1 MMQITHGASSSVP
14 GVQVEPQ
21 VTPKGKKGAQT
32 RFITGI
38 IQAFIATVLLISG
51 MTVASVPGSP
61 RDDIDKQVWP
71 ISVAAVLILN
81 ATFGILSRK
90 NHKLIRLYLA
100 FSIFACVLIAIAAT
114 PVITALLYSR
124 NPSYYYYNSEHV
136 DSSTE
141 VHFVFYCI
149 IVVCFIVE
157 LAVAIVV
164 ASYSCCVGDAIQTIV
179 YYPAKILESHDN
191 SASMNPSHNPGQ
203 VIPKIPRPTPYNGD
217 SITYELPS
225 ETSVAL
231 PLYERHI
238 P

>member
-1 MMQITHGASSSVP
+1 MVTFLHMQITHGASSSVQ
-14 GVQVEPQ
+14 GGQVDPQ
-21 VTPKGKKGAQT
+21 ATPKGKKGAKA
-32 RFITGI
+32 RFIAGV
-38 IQAFIATVLLISG
+38 IQAFIATILLISG
-51 MTVASVPGSP
+51 MTVASVPGAGS
-61 RDDIDKQVWP
+61 DEIDKQVWP
-71 ISVAAVLILN
+71 ISVAA
-81 ATFGILSRK
+81 
-90 NHKLIRLYLA
+90 IRLYLA

-114 PVITALLYSR
+114 PVAVALIYSSD
-124 NPSYYYYNSEHV
+124 PPYHYYEDV

-157 LAVAIVV
+157 LDIAIIV
-164 ASYSCCVGDAIQTIV
+164 ASYSCCAGDAIQTIV

-217 SITYELPS
+217 SSTYELPD
-225 ETSVAL
+225 ENSVAL

>member
-1 MMQITHGASSSVP
+1 MQITHGASSSVQ
-14 GVQVEPQ
+14 GGQVDPQ
-21 VTPKGKKGAQT
+21 ATPKGKKGAKA
-32 RFITGI
+32 RFIAGV
-38 IQAFIATVLLISG
+38 IQAFIATILLISG
-51 MTVASVPGSP
+51 MTVASVPGAGS
-61 RDDIDKQVWP
+61 DEIDKQVWP

-81 ATFGILSRK
+81 SIFGILSRK

-114 PVITALLYSR
+114 PVAVALIYSSD
-124 NPSYYYYNSEHV
+124 PPYHYYEDV

-157 LAVAIVV
+157 LDIAIIV
-164 ASYSCCVGDAIQTIV
+164 ASYSCCAGDAIQTIV

-217 SITYELPS
+217 SSTYELPD
-225 ETSVAL
+225 ENSVAL

>member
-1 MMQITHGASSSVP
+1 MVTFLHMQITHGASSSVQ
-14 GVQVEPQ
+14 GGQVDPQ
-21 VTPKGKKGAQT
+21 ATPKGKKGAKA
-32 RFITGI
+32 RFIAGV
-38 IQAFIATVLLISG
+38 IQAFIATILLISG
-51 MTVASVPGSP
+51 MTVASVPGAGS
-61 RDDIDKQVWP
+61 DEIDKQVWP

-81 ATFGILSRK
+81 SIFGILSRK

-114 PVITALLYSR
+114 PV
-124 NPSYYYYNSEHV
+124 
-136 DSSTE
+136 
-141 VHFVFYCI
+141 
-149 IVVCFIVE
+149 
-157 LAVAIVV
+157 AVALI
-164 ASYSCCVGDAIQTIV
+164 YSSDPPYHYYEDV

-217 SITYELPS
+217 SSTYELPD
-225 ETSVAL
+225 ENSVAL

>member
-1 MMQITHGASSSVP
+1 MQITHGASSSVP
-14 GVQVEPQ
+14 GVQVDPQ
-21 VTPKGKKGAQT
+21 VTPKGKKGAKT

-38 IQAFIATVLLISG
+38 IQAFIATILLISG
-51 MTVASVPGSP
+51 MTVASVTGAPS
-61 RDDIDKQVWP
+61 DEIDNQMWP

-81 ATFGILSRK
+81 AIFGILSQK

-114 PVITALLYSR
+114 PVTMALLYSR
-124 NPSYYYYNSEHV
+124 KPSYDYYDSEYV

-164 ASYSCCVGDAIQTIV
+164 ASYSCCAGDAIQTIV

-217 SITYELPS
+217 SSTYELP
-225 ETSVAL
+225 EENSVAL
-231 PLYERHI
+231 PLHERHI

>member
-1 MMQITHGASSSVP
+1 MNPSHNPGQMQITHGASSSVP

-90 NHKLIRLYLA
+90 NHKL
-100 FSIFACVLIAIAAT
+100 
-114 PVITALLYSR
+114 
-124 NPSYYYYNSEHV
+124 V